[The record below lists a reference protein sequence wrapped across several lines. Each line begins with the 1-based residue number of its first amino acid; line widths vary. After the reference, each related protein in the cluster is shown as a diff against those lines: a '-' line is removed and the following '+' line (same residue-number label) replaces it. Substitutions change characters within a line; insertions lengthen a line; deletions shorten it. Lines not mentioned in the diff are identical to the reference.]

1 MIKQRT
7 FGYQSRGKRN
17 RQIHDCSEN
26 TKEVPYALRN
36 IAAWYIES
44 NANSYGTD
52 DMVALNEIFQHKDP
66 TTRRGSALQQR
77 LTNCCAQQ
85 ITISNGGIICNIP
98 NVITNYLWQSWE
110 SAQSVKSVD
119 RFLIASPQYPPRSS
133 VASVC
138 KQSVNVFMSLC
149 RRDKS
154 IFCGYRD
161 VPETRLYY
169 VRNRTYNPV
178 LGRWLQRD
186 PIGYAGGINLYEYV
200 AGRAVVTL
208 DPWGMIAIPTNP
220 EAIAVEIALLA
231 ALLAYLLTHL
241 PKVGVQTCPPN
252 PCPDLDAE
260 LAKAA
265 TKALKAAQEINDLD
279 RQLFGWPGPPTGS
292 NQWIVDMY
300 KRNQAIIE
308 YLQSLKEMQNINQQL
323 DDAGCP

>member
-85 ITISNGGIICNIP
+85 IAISNGGIICNIP

-154 IFCGYRD
+154 IFCGYRYD
-161 VPETRLYY
+161 PETRLYY
-169 VRNRTYNPV
+169 VRNRMYNPG
-178 LGRWLQRD
+178 LGSWLQRD

-200 AGRAVVTL
+200 AGRAVVTV
-208 DPWGMIAIPTNP
+208 DPWGAINCAKQLQVCLHGCNSLKKIADIMV
-220 EAIAVEIALLA
+220 EAIKERCLQHCRGNSWGYVICYELCQARA
-231 ALLAYLLTHL
+231 AWMEGLITTAWAACYTTCNVQADACEAKKCL
-241 PKVGVQTCPPN
+241 PKI
-252 PCPDLDAE
+252 L
-260 LAKAA
+260 
-265 TKALKAAQEINDLD
+265 
-279 RQLFGWPGPPTGS
+279 
-292 NQWIVDMY
+292 
-300 KRNQAIIE
+300 
-308 YLQSLKEMQNINQQL
+308 
-323 DDAGCP
+323 